1 MRLSKYIFI
10 GILLGMTLY
19 KAEAVSWFRIFE
31 MFHFQA
37 FHMYGIIGASVVLGV
52 LIVQLIKRTHM
63 RSVEGEEIVIPPKDN
78 AYARYIL
85 GGFIFGLGW
94 ALAGVCPAPM
104 FILMGSGYTVFIVF
118 LAAAMF
124 GTFFYGVVRKY
135 LPHQIK

>member
-63 RSVEGEEIVIPPKDN
+63 RSVEGKEIVIPPKDN

>member
-1 MRLSKYIFI
+1 MRLSRFIFI

-19 KAEAVSWFRIFE
+19 KSEAVSWFRIFE
-31 MFHFQA
+31 MFHFQS
-37 FHMYGIIGASVVLGV
+37 FHMYGIIGTAVVAGV
-52 LIVQLIKRTHM
+52 GIVQLIRRTHM
-63 RSVEGEEIVIPPKDN
+63 RSVEGKEIVIPPKDK

-104 FILMGSGYTVFIVF
+104 FILLGSGYTVLVVF

-124 GTFFYGVVRKY
+124 GTFVYGVVRKY
-135 LPHQIK
+135 LPHNMK